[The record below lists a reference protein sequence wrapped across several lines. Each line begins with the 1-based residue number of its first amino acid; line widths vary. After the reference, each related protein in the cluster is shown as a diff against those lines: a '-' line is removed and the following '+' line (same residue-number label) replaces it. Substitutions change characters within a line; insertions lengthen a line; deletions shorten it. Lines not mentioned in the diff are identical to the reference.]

1 MYDLNL
7 PQLGP
12 YNLSFTRNGRHV
24 VLGGRLGHLAVM
36 DWQRMRSVCE
46 IQVSLL
52 VLGLRL
58 CCRFT
63 LKSHLRDHMQT

>member
-1 MYDLNL
+1 MAAGAAKKVYDLNL

-36 DWQRMRSVCE
+36 ETQGQAAAVDMGAKVTYGE
-46 IQVSLL
+46 LL
-52 VLGLRL
+52 L
-58 CCRFT
+58 
-63 LKSHLRDHMQT
+63 